1 MNTVKN
7 KRFTVPATD
16 IEPQQRRARLRVHL
30 SLLPPLL
37 SLCLVGQFSQAD
49 TSVQQPPNSEFSS
62 ISATDSLPEVID
74 SASDANDP
82 RYIRDQYVREVES
95 LQAQYGAYNSEL
107 AEALQ
112 GLGEAQQRLG
122 KHTDAIDT
130 LKQSAHITRI
140 NEGLFTPAV
149 MPMLNALV
157 ESYAHLGDWEA
168 VDDQHHFMME
178 VNGANYGWND
188 ERMLPILD
196 RLTRWH
202 MFAFFEA
209 VSPEPSHHLHM
220 ARSLFS
226 AASRVIELNFG
237 RYDLRLAKQ
246 LRGRRIA
253 DYYLASIMAD
263 EAESQQRL
271 ERMQNIGRDE
281 NFRFAQGT
289 RTISQGYLSGLRSS
303 RHVVDIYENNDS
315 ARPEE
320 VAEAMA
326 ELGDWYLR
334 FNKRQSA
341 ITTYLDAYNLLSEN
355 AETIAIRDQMF
366 GRPKVLDFA
375 ADYSDYLTPAGK
387 DLATGYVLLEL
398 DLSKTGFVS
407 RARFIEEKPAQPSMR
422 RRALRELR
430 SRRFRPRFENGAPVA
445 TSALKYRYRYE
456 YAGPPIRAA
465 SNDPKQAAQVE
476 KVEGPSVENKA
487 ESSKPVR
494 DGSPEGD
501 SDATL

>member
-16 IEPQQRRARLRVHL
+16 IESQQRRPRLRVHPT
-30 SLLPPLL
+30 LLAPLL
-37 SLCLVGQFSQAD
+37 SLFLFGQFSQAE
-49 TSVQQPPNSEFSS
+49 TSAQQPSDSESS
-62 ISATDSLPEVID
+62 STYVTAPQPEVSD
-74 SASDANDP
+74 SVSDANDP
-82 RYIRDQYVREVES
+82 RFVRDQYVREVEL

-122 KHTDAIDT
+122 KHTDAIET

-140 NEGLFTPAV
+140 NEGLFAPAI
-149 MPMLNALV
+149 MPMLNAMV

-178 VNGANYGWND
+178 INGANYGWND

-196 RLTRWH
+196 KLTRWH

-237 RYDLRLAKQ
+237 QYDLRLAKQ

-263 EAESQQRL
+263 EAESQLRL
-271 ERMQNIGRDE
+271 ERMQSIGRDE

-341 ITTYLDAYNLLSEN
+341 IRTYLDAYSLLSEN
-355 AETIAIRDQMF
+355 AETIAIRDRMF

-375 ADYSDYLTPAGK
+375 TDYSDYLTPAGK
-387 DLATGYVLLEL
+387 KLSTGYVLLEL
-398 DLSKTGFVS
+398 DLTKAGLVS
-407 RARFIEEKPAQPSMR
+407 RAQFIEEKPAQPSMR

-430 SRRFRPRFENGAPVA
+430 SRRFRPRFEDGAPVPTA
-445 TSALKYRYRYE
+445 ALKYRYRYE
-456 YAGPPIRAA
+456 YAGPPISA
-465 SNDPKQAAQVE
+465 SSSEPKQATQVD
-476 KVEGPSVENKA
+476 KAEGTKLENKA
-487 ESSKPVR
+487 ASSKPLK
-494 DGSPEGD
+494 DHSPEGD